1 MIKTTVKI
9 DGMMC
14 GMCESHMNDKIRNS
28 FKVKSVKSSHTKGES
43 VILSETKL
51 NEADLRAAIEEIG
64 YTPLSVT
71 TGEYEKKGL
80 FGIFGR

>member
-28 FKVKSVKSSHTKGES
+28 FKVKSVKSSHKKGES

-71 TGEYEKKGL
+71 TEEYEKKGL

>member
-14 GMCESHMNDKIRNS
+14 GMCESHMNDKIRNR

-71 TGEYEKKGL
+71 TEEYEKKGL

>member
-71 TGEYEKKGL
+71 TGEY
-80 FGIFGR
+80 

>member
-1 MIKTTVKI
+1 MIKTTGKI

-71 TGEYEKKGL
+71 TEEYEKKGL